1 MSKIH
6 PIVSYGPGIHVGD
19 YMLATSVDNKPL
31 AIEGH
36 KLEKIQRNGKF
47 VVAGAGLDACAC
59 GVLAIDWLPF
69 CSEKYHISSKI
80 DDYVIVEVPIV
91 VETYPNRNLD
101 AFPYEELTAWS
112 TQAGRPRFQT
122 FVGKPVHQDHKN
134 QDDTKAKGVIF
145 DASLRQYQGRW
156 HVVILKGFDR
166 SKDPRLAE
174 LVQKKNRIG
183 HSMGS
188 LVQRTECSLPWC
200 RYIGDGITTCEHIR
214 KGSGK
219 GDVVRGHLVY
229 ELLRDFDYVESS
241 SVEDPAYCVALSD
254 SVWQP

>member
-1 MSKIH
+1 MPKIH
-6 PIVSYGPGIHVGD
+6 PIVSHGPGVHIGD
-19 YMLATSVDNKPL
+19 YVLATQIDNKPL

-36 KLEKIQRNGKF
+36 KLEKSTRNGKL
-47 VVAGAGLDACAC
+47 VVAGEGLEACAC
-59 GVLAIDWLPF
+59 GSLAVDWLPF
-69 CSEKYHISSKI
+69 CSERYSCSPKI
-80 DDYVIVEVPIV
+80 EDYVIVEVPIV
-91 VETYPNRNLD
+91 VATYPNRNLD

-112 TQAGRPRFQT
+112 THVGRPRFQT

-134 QDDTKAKGVIF
+134 TDDSKAKGVIF
-145 DASLRQYQGRW
+145 DASLRQYQGKW

-188 LVQRTECSLPWC
+188 LVERTECSLPWC
-200 RYIGDGITTCEHIR
+200 RYVGDGVTSCEHIR
-214 KGSGK
+214 RGSGK

-229 ELLRDFDYVESS
+229 ELLRDFNFIESS

-254 SVWQP
+254 TVWNP